1 MRKGGNG
8 LDKLL
13 QKIKN
18 KAKKA
23 YRELKFFKPANYG
36 RARYFWFREHEKLQE
51 KMILLESAAGA
62 CPQDNI
68 AAILWELAKNP
79 AYKEYSLWLSGGAGL
94 TDGRKRYLAQKGL
107 EKRVNLVTVESVQYY
122 KILATAKYLVTEDS
136 FIHIFTKRSGQ
147 VLLNTWNGTPL
158 AALGKRKAMD
168 FALLGNEQKGF
179 MDADYLLCPNEYTR
193 QRFLEDYMM
202 ENFAK
207 TKFLMGGY
215 PRNEVFFQPKY
226 REYIRKSY
234 KLEDKQVIAYLPTWR
249 KNLSEEDKIM
259 RQEELTEHL
268 LAWDAML
275 SDSQIVYIK
284 QHHINSTEVDYS
296 RFSHI
301 VPFPEH
307 CGTYEFL
314 TAVDVLVTDYSPVLF
329 DYVLTG
335 RKIVLFVP
343 DKEQFEKTRGFSMEL
358 SRLPFP
364 QVDAVEWLMEEIRQP
379 KKYNDAEFVKEFCG
393 CTNQSITELLC
404 KRWIFGETSERL
416 PEKDVPYNGK
426 KNVLIYMGGFEKNGL
441 TTAGVNLLNT
451 LDRTKNNYAVIY
463 CFTSVKDRQDSILVL
478 PENVAR
484 FGFYHYRAL
493 TFAEQIPYMLRRG
506 FQNIPYAFA
515 GKQLK
520 KLSVRGMERLFG
532 SFRLDTV
539 VQFTG
544 YNEDMIGIMEQAPCN
559 RVIYVHNDMEQEI
572 KHRANANRGVL
583 SHAYKA
589 YDHVAVVT
597 EDILPPAKRIAE
609 SDKEKGAKEA
619 HIVWCKNVLDHNRI
633 RVMGKEELV
642 FDDNTVINHPEENLR
657 SMLASGKKIFV
668 SVGRFSVEKGHERLI
683 KAFETLHKEQPD
695 TVLLIIGGHG
705 NLWDS
710 TVLQA
715 EKSSCPEDIF
725 LVRYMSNPYPL
736 LKQCDYF
743 VLSSLYEGFGL
754 VLVEADVL
762 GVPCF
767 STDIVGPRRFM
778 QKYGGL
784 LVEDSEG
791 GILSGMRLCM
801 EGKVPE
807 RLDIDYDQYNREAI
821 EQFESVI

>member
-1 MRKGGNG
+1 MRKGGNS
-8 LDKLL
+8 LNKLL
-13 QKIKN
+13 QKLKS

-23 YRELKFFKPANYG
+23 YKELKVFKPANYG
-36 RARYFWFREHEKLQE
+36 RARYFWYREHEKLQE
-51 KMILLESAAGA
+51 KTILLESVQGEY
-62 CPQDNI
+62 PQDNI

-79 AYKEYSLWLSGGAGL
+79 AYGQYSLWLSGGKGLTEQRQRYLAEQGL
-94 TDGRKRYLAQKGL
+94 TD
-107 EKRVNLVTVESVQYY
+107 RVKLLTADTPQYY

-136 FIHIFTKRSGQ
+136 FINIFTKRSGQ
-147 VLLNTWNGTPL
+147 VLLNTWHGTPL
-158 AALGKRKAMD
+158 AAVGKSKAMD

-179 MDADYLLCPNEYTR
+179 MDADYLLCPNEHTR
-193 QRFLEDYMM
+193 QCFLKDYMM

-215 PRNEVFFQPKY
+215 PRNEVFFQSEY

-234 KLEDKQVIAYLPTWR
+234 KLEEKQVIAYLPTWR
-249 KNLSEEDKIM
+249 KNMSEEDKAI
-259 RQEELTEHL
+259 RQEEMNACLQ
-268 LAWDAML
+268 AWDAML
-275 SDSQIVYIK
+275 SDSQVVYMK
-284 QHHINSTEVDYS
+284 QHHINRFELDYS
-296 RFSHI
+296 RFRHI
-301 VPFPEH
+301 VPFPEN
-307 CGTYEFL
+307 CSTYKFL
-314 TAVDVLVTDYSPVLF
+314 TATDVLVTDYSSVLF
-329 DYVLTG
+329 DYALTG
-335 RKIVLFVP
+335 RKVVLFVP
-343 DKEQFEKTRGFSMEL
+343 DKERFAKTRGFSTEL
-358 SRLPFP
+358 SKLPFP
-364 QVDAVEWLMEEIRQP
+364 QVEDVEWLMEEIRLP
-379 KKYNDAEFVKEFCG
+379 KQYNDAEFLGEFCNY
-393 CTNQSITELLC
+393 TKESVTELLC
-404 KRWIFGETSERL
+404 KRWIFGETSELL
-416 PEKDVPYNGK
+416 PEKEVPYNGK

-478 PENVAR
+478 PDNVAR

-515 GKQLK
+515 GKQLR

-559 RVIYVHNDMEQEI
+559 RIIYVHNDMEQEI

-633 RVMGKEELV
+633 RTMGKEELF
-642 FDDNTVINHPEENLR
+642 FDENTVINHSEEKLR

-695 TVLLIIGGHG
+695 TTLLIIGGHG

-710 TVLQA
+710 TVLWA
-715 EKSSCPEDIF
+715 EQSSCKEDIF

-784 LVEDSEG
+784 LVEDSED

-801 EGKVPE
+801 DGKMPE

-821 EQFESVI
+821 GQFESVI

>member
-1 MRKGGNG
+1 MRKDDNK
-8 LDKLL
+8 LNKLL
-13 QKIKN
+13 RKIKN

-23 YRELKFFKPANYG
+23 YNELKFFKPANYG

-51 KMILLESAAGA
+51 KMILLESVQGA
-62 CPQDNI
+62 FPQDNI

-79 AYKEYSLWLSGGAGL
+79 AYGEYSLWLSGGADLTAQRKQYLAKQGL
-94 TDGRKRYLAQKGL
+94 TD
-107 EKRVNLVTVESVQYY
+107 RVKLVTVDTPQYY

-136 FIHIFTKRSGQ
+136 FIHIFTKRQGQ
-147 VLLNTWNGTPL
+147 VLLNTWHGTPL
-158 AALGKRKAMD
+158 VALGKRKALD

-179 MDADYLLCPNEYTR
+179 FDADYLLCPNEHTR
-193 QRFLEDYMM
+193 QCFLEDYMM

-215 PRNEVFFQPKY
+215 PRNEVFFNPDY
-226 REYIRKSY
+226 REFIRKSY

-249 KNLSEEDKIM
+249 KNGSEEDKVI
-259 RQEELTEHL
+259 RGEEMMAHL
-268 LAWDAML
+268 AAWDAML
-275 SDSQIVYIK
+275 SDAQVVYVK
-284 QHHINSTEVDYS
+284 QHYINRLELDFS
-296 RFSHI
+296 RFQHI
-301 VPFPEH
+301 VSFPEE
-307 CGTYEFL
+307 CSTYTFL
-314 TAVDVLVTDYSPVLF
+314 TATDVLVTDYSSVLF
-329 DYVLTG
+329 DYALTG

-343 DKEQFEKTRGFSMEL
+343 DKERFAQTRGFSIEP

-364 QVDAVEWLMEEIRQP
+364 QVDEVEWLMEEIRLP
-379 KKYNDAEFVKEFCG
+379 KQYDDTEFLKEFCG
-393 CTNQSITELLC
+393 YTNKSVTELLC
-404 KRWIFGETSERL
+404 KHWIFGETSELL
-416 PEKDVPYNGK
+416 PEKEVPYNGK
-426 KNVLIYMGGFEKNGL
+426 KNVLLYMGGFEKNGL

-463 CFTSVKDRQDSILVL
+463 CFSSVKDRQDSILVL
-478 PENVAR
+478 PEGVAR
-484 FGFYHYRAL
+484 FGFYHFRAL
-493 TFAEQIPYMLRRG
+493 TFSEQIPYMLRRG

-515 GKQLK
+515 GKQLH
-520 KLSVRGMERLFG
+520 KLSVRGMERLLG

-609 SDKEKGAKEA
+609 SDEEKGAKEA
-619 HIVWCKNVLDHNRI
+619 HIVWCKNVLDHNRVRI
-633 RVMGKEELV
+633 LGQEELA
-642 FDDNTVINHPEENLR
+642 FDENTVINHPEEKLR
-657 SMLASGKKIFV
+657 SMLSSGKKIFV

-683 KAFETLHKEQPD
+683 KAFETLHREYPE
-695 TVLLIIGGHG
+695 TTLLIIGGHG

-801 EGKVPE
+801 EGKVPK
-807 RLDIDYDQYNREAI
+807 RLEIDYNQYNREAI
-821 EQFESVI
+821 EQFESVM